1 MQATFLAGICCP
13 IKRQLAGDPG
23 GGLGVTYID
32 LAETGLKVVI
42 LLPQQVQG
50 GRRHGYCLLVRCS
63 QGIYLLC
70 ILPTCTSNVAWSRLD
85 KIYVVLPEPA
95 RILVHSDVVDS
106 EVEGVR
112 DDFIRLVNIARRHAV
127 AAPDVADVQGPQL
140 DIGHSQKRSVEYLL
154 HVVKGSTFVLPLS
167 TNDPL
172 LGLLWVSNDDMR
184 ELCPP

>member
-1 MQATFLAGICCP
+1 M
-13 IKRQLAGDPG
+13 
-23 GGLGVTYID
+23 
-32 LAETGLKVVI
+32 
-42 LLPQQVQG
+42 
-50 GRRHGYCLLVRCS
+50 
-63 QGIYLLC
+63 C

-112 DDFIRLVNIARRHAV
+112 DDFIGLVNIARRHAV

-140 DIGHSQKRSVEYLL
+140 DIGNSQKRSGEYLL

-167 TNDPL
+167 TSYPL
-172 LGLLWVSNDDMR
+172 LGLLLVSYDDMIECVPR
-184 ELCPP
+184 NLQQAERR